1 MLLNLCFSSALSLTA
16 VLSSTVGCKP
26 DADGS
31 AKAVSKPDD
40 SAKTF
45 SATLDFSIGGPA
57 SKPDDSAKAVSAA
70 EALKVG
76 SAAPALQ
83 VSRWVKGD
91 GPSGFEKGKV
101 YVVEFWATWCKP
113 CLEAIPHLTQMAREY
128 GDKVTFVGVNVWE
141 EAAGKTADLEGK
153 VDAFVRDM
161 GDKMDYYVARDT
173 ASGDMGKT
181 WLLAAGQ
188 NGIPCAFIVDGNG
201 KVAWIGHPI
210 TMNKA
215 IDKVLAS
222 EKAHQ

>member
-1 MLLNLCFSSALSLTA
+1 VLLNLCFSSALSLTA

-40 SAKTF
+40 SAK
-45 SATLDFSIGGPA
+45 
-57 SKPDDSAKAVSAA
+57 AVSAA
-70 EALKVG
+70 ESLKVG